1 MYLWKG
7 FEIWDLNFP
16 NKFSDCHVT
25 LFQGKPRSSICN
37 TTLLWDK
44 LKSKFEWLSGF
55 RLKLMRNFTQQAL
68 SVKSY
73 FNLCKW
79 YRNLTFVYI
88 LVLHNFC
95 HISPLTELISWALSI
110 LWVSNR
116 DSNWHCRLLMTL
128 GWLLVSYEA
137 KISYQLLFKLWYSR
151 LRDVP
156 NFTKLFII
164 DFLGVDLT
172 LFVVINAIA
181 KFKLNLHYG
190 TVG

>member
-1 MYLWKG
+1 MTIRFFLKTY
-7 FEIWDLNFP
+7 E
-16 NKFSDCHVT
+16 KFYAAGAV
-25 LFQGKPRSSICN
+25 LFLP
-37 TTLLWDK
+37 
-44 LKSKFEWLSGF
+44 
-55 RLKLMRNFTQQAL
+55 
-68 SVKSY
+68 Y

-79 YRNLTFVYI
+79 YWNLTFVYI

-95 HISPLTELISWALSI
+95 HISPLTELSSWALSI

-128 GWLLVSYEA
+128 GCRERWMDSEYDFLVSYEA

-172 LFVVINAIA
+172 LFVIVINVIA
-181 KFKLNLHYG
+181 KLKLNLHYG